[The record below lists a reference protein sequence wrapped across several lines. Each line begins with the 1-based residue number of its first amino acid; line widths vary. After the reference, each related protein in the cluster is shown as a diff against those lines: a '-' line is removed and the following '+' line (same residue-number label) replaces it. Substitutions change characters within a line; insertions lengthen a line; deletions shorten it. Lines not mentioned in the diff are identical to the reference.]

1 MIEKLENIVDIKIH
15 TKPQNIL
22 RHLLNGEYSLILQS
36 NKNSKLLKRLGIS
49 KSVNNSFYNPIIGA

>member
-1 MIEKLENIVDIKIH
+1 MENIVDIKIH

-22 RHLLNGEYSLILQS
+22 RHLLNGECSLILQS

-49 KSVNNSFYNPIIGA
+49 SVNNISYNPIQGA